1 MVERLLNVVT
11 GVKPGTRGGFR
22 DHPDRLLLNNIIAK
36 RFCQAEKTAKV
47 KKTGKFY
54 AVAPGRSGSGHALPE
69 RAFFLR

>member
-36 RFCQAEKTAKV
+36 RFCQAELSAETEKKRKTFTV
-47 KKTGKFY
+47 TISPGSRC
-54 AVAPGRSGSGHALPE
+54 PGRGEDRS
-69 RAFFLR
+69 